1 MRVLVADDDS
11 TYRSLLD
18 DLLRKWD
25 FEVVLACNGREALEV
40 MRRDDAPRLIIL
52 DWMMPEM
59 DGFEVAR
66 TIRSEKPDESTYIL
80 LITSSRK
87 KEDVMKVLVCGADDY
102 LIKPFDP
109 MDLQVHLRTA
119 VRFLHLQEE
128 LNELRRSRQG
138 EEIGS
143 ARRIPW
149 GRA

>member
-18 DLLRKWD
+18 DLLTKWD

-52 DWMMPEM
+52 DWMMPEV

-66 TIRSEKPDESTYIL
+66 TIRSEKPDENAYIL

-119 VRFLHLQEE
+119 VRFIHLQEE
-128 LNELRRSRQG
+128 LNELRRSRRSEAAGLTQ
-138 EEIGS
+138 
-143 ARRIPW
+143 
-149 GRA
+149 RA